1 VPQTRI
7 HDMGH
12 LDTNGGVTGQRGL
25 RGQVLVAVKKS
36 QPITTKTLSLVFG
49 VSANAIRR
57 HLKEL
62 EVDGLVA
69 YGREQRGLGAPT
81 YEYRLTERGEALFPN
96 RYQDALTELLAHVE
110 ERAGRGEI
118 NEMFVERF
126 RARSEQLKVELADQ
140 PVELRLQRL
149 VRLLSDEG
157 YMAEWRTEN
166 GAITLAEHNCAI
178 RAVAQRYPEICA
190 AEAQFLTDV
199 LAAGVERRESIAEG
213 SNSCTYRITVGEV
226 RTQAGPSPKSLQ
238 EKA

>member
-1 VPQTRI
+1 
-7 HDMGH
+7 MGQ

-36 QPITTKTLSLVFG
+36 QPITTKELSLVFG

-62 EVDGLVA
+62 EVDGLVS

-96 RYQDALTELLAHVE
+96 RYQDALTELLAHIE

-118 NEMFVERF
+118 NQMFVERF
-126 RARSEQLKVELADQ
+126 RARAERLKGELADQ

-190 AEAQFLTDV
+190 AEARFLTDV

-213 SNSCTYRITVGEV
+213 SNACTYAITVDAVGVEAV
-226 RTQAGPSPKSLQ
+226 PSPKPLR